1 MPFGVQVLQ
10 PVRVTWMATVV
21 RRTWSVEGNLHGC
34 VLRVIVAMD
43 GNGTWIQCIPM
54 LVSPSVDASKLIC
67 ALEVQFL
74 VRRGRVRLRS
84 KDFYVHFSDTK
95 KGVVLKLRFFQI
107 RGNQPVAL
115 IKLNIRCDS
124 FKGLQRMSDSRLQ
137 TFKWT
142 CKQVSWNHD
151 IMIHYGSFFSLASD
165 FFGSDF
171 NFWCHTRTSD
181 SIKVRALN
189 FFGETAASYY
199 ALFPVGQV
207 EPRWEVTTAAC
218 DVAKKQVIWEADTRG
233 RTPCQLTMQLG
244 LQVFEDV

>member
-1 MPFGVQVLQ
+1 MAHESNAFQCWHLQVL
-10 PVRVTWMATVV
+10 
-21 RRTWSVEGNLHGC
+21 
-34 VLRVIVAMD
+34 
-43 GNGTWIQCIPM
+43 M
-54 LVSPSVDASKLIC
+54 LLSW
-67 ALEVQFL
+67 F
-74 VRRGRVRLRS
+74 VRLRFNS
-84 KDFYVHFSDTK
+84 FYGEGVFGCGARISMSTSRTRK
-95 KGVVLKLRFFQI
+95 KEYIVLKSRFFQI

-124 FKGLQRMSDSRLQ
+124 FKGLQRTSDSRLQ

-142 CKQVSWNHD
+142 WKQVSWNHD

-218 DVAKKQVIWEADTRG
+218 DVAIAGYLGTRYAWPHPLP
-233 RTPCQLTMQLG
+233 TNHAAWSSS
-244 LQVFEDV
+244 VEDV